1 MTPTHYSPG
10 RPIHPRGR
18 TASGSRF
25 SEQDDDDDVAA
36 HAPLNPHP
44 VLGGQGEAYEFTE
57 YPIRASGSR
66 GGIGFE
72 QRPSYVSQP
81 SQLSQVDIGLGPGH
95 GHGHGDAYEQA
106 QTYSSHSYDGTAYD
120 PEPVHG
126 TKEQLT
132 SPINVTGEGQSIQDS
147 DRHTHGFGHHH
158 HHHHD
163 PNLPPRSRDI
173 AHDHP
178 TGPRPWWN
186 LWSVTP
192 MTATLFLMLVLLMA
206 GLITA
211 IGQDLFY
218 QYLDGH
224 DVISSS
230 TSDTSTMSTVL
241 NPASLP
247 QIWINRTSQLFIFLY
262 KTLLVASI
270 ALAFDQVFWYTVRST
285 AISIGE
291 IDALWNLTSNPVYLF
306 HFRTLLSGKLAAVLA
321 VVSWMLPLSA
331 IFNGG
336 ALTLRTT
343 FDPSTSIADL
353 RTLSLNGSQGYV
365 DFSENWLEKQPS
377 GVLARY
383 AMRAMVG
390 GSVVPPETVGGC
402 TGNCSYE
409 LGFWGPGYQCAEATA
424 CRSLSEDTQD
434 ADYWAEESTDTGV
447 YEFWVQSTSYNFCV
461 QCVLYNT
468 TYNISYIY
476 TDGVPNVTIST
487 FLSTEQEGQGALDA
501 RLEEEYVRV
510 VASSAM
516 SADVTYATPTFVVPT
531 SAFLGSSGSGVRS
544 GSSTRRGS
552 VASGSA
558 SASESVGSGSASASA
573 SASASVGSV
582 TASGS
587 ASEASATSAANS
599 ASGTESAASA
609 SASAAASGTSGTATQ
624 TTTGTDTTG
633 TGTITDTGTVTS
645 PSDTGTTAVTD
656 TATTSLGTTTTDT
669 GSSSAAVAVTTPTS
683 TDSVATTTA
692 AVVATTTPATTA
704 AAAITSDTVVA
715 AVTTP
720 AVAVTTAVT
729 TTATTSAVAAA
740 RKKRHL
746 EIQNFRRGLLAK
758 RTSEVE
764 FLQGI
769 NSTLWSFFN
778 TIGIKDTFVNALSG
792 SIVPTNGSTTTVN
805 NTAIANTNLAT
816 LAVIGGHNYLTF
828 PGDVNAFMTGLEQL
842 MQNITVSTLAM
853 PAQDGSDP
861 VMQQTTITSRDVR
874 TVYSYSPHN
883 RGIFWMSYGLGL
895 FFASLCVAVGA
906 YCLHKNHSV
915 GSRNFSQV
923 VVSTRNPTLDDV
935 VLEGAATGTLPKTKV
950 QLGRLAGAVGSRPV
964 SQIFPMFGLK
974 EEIMR
979 GEGEKTRTQSA

>member
-1 MTPTHYSPG
+1 MVTPTHYSPG

-25 SEQDDDDDVAA
+25 SEHDDDDDVAA

-44 VLGGQGEAYEFTE
+44 AQGEAYEFTE
-57 YPIRASGSR
+57 YPIQTSGSR

-72 QRPSYVSQP
+72 QRPSYVSYP
-81 SQLSQVDIGLGPGH
+81 SQMSQVDIGLGH
-95 GHGHGDAYEQA
+95 GQE
-106 QTYSSHSYDGTAYD
+106 QTYSSHSYDDRTVYD
-120 PEPVHG
+120 PEPADSSATISAPRVHVSG
-126 TKEQLT
+126 E
-132 SPINVTGEGQSIQDS
+132 EGQSIHDA
-147 DRHTHGFGHHH
+147 DRVHHGFGIG
-158 HHHHD
+158 HHHD
-163 PNLPPRSRDI
+163 PNLPPRSRDV
-173 AHDHP
+173 AHEHP
-178 TGPRPWWN
+178 IGPRPWWK

-211 IGQDLFY
+211 TGQDLFY

-230 TSDTSTMSTVL
+230 STSDTSTTMSTVL
-241 NPASLP
+241 NPATLP

-306 HFRTLLSGKLAAVLA
+306 HIRTLMSGKLAAVLA

-343 FDPSTSIADL
+343 FDPSTSVAGV
-353 RTLSLNGSQGYV
+353 RTLALDSSQGYV

-390 GSVVPPETVGGC
+390 GAVVPPETVGGC

-409 LGFWGPGYQCAEATA
+409 LGFWGPGYRCAEATTSCPGLTA
-424 CRSLSEDTQD
+424 AAED
-434 ADYWAEESTDTGV
+434 ADYWAEERTDTGV

-461 QCVLYNT
+461 RCVLYNT
-468 TYNISYIY
+468 TYNISYVY
-476 TDGVPNVTIST
+476 TDGVPNVTISMSS
-487 FLSTEQEGQGALDA
+487 STTEGGALDA
-501 RLEEEYVRV
+501 GLEEEYVRV

-531 SAFLGSSGSGVRS
+531 SAFLGSSASRVRS
-544 GSSTRRGS
+544 GSVSSRGS
-552 VASGSA
+552 VASGS
-558 SASESVGSGSASASA
+558 GSASASVA
-573 SASASVGSV
+573 SGSASSSASVGSV
-582 TASGS
+582 TTAGGS
-587 ASEASATSAANS
+587 ASQASATSAANS
-599 ASGTESAASA
+599 ASGTNSAASA
-609 SASAAASGTSGTATQ
+609 SASVAASGTSGTATQ
-624 TTTGTDTTG
+624 TSTATGTTTDTGIG
-633 TGTITDTGTVTS
+633 TSLTDTGTMAVT
-645 PSDTGTTAVTD
+645 TD
-656 TATTSLGTTTTDT
+656 TATTSPVTTENTDT
-669 GSSSAAVAVTTPTS
+669 GSSSAAAVATTPTT
-683 TDSVATTTA
+683 TDSVATTTTA
-692 AVVATTTPATTA
+692 SVASTTTTPATTA
-704 AAAITSDTVVA
+704 VGAITSDTAVA

-729 TTATTSAVAAA
+729 TTAAATSAAAAAAA

-758 RTSEVE
+758 RTSEAE

-874 TVYSYSPHN
+874 TVYSYTPHN

-895 FFASLCVAVGA
+895 FFASLCVAAGA

-950 QLGRLAGAVGSRPV
+950 QLGRLAGAAGTRPV
-964 SQIFPMFGLK
+964 SQVFPMFGLK
-974 EEIMR
+974 EEIVT
-979 GEGEKTRTQSA
+979 GEGEKSRTQSA